1 MPSGSVQPSIRESGL
16 LQTFQ
21 TRIQESGLKAY
32 RHRQQSVNSGPMADL
47 TPFADLS
54 SDEWH
59 KGVVARTAPFGA
71 FVTVTLDDGSSAD
84 GLVHVS
90 KIKDSHGICM
100 EL

>member
-1 MPSGSVQPSIRESGL
+1 
-16 LQTFQ
+16 
-21 TRIQESGLKAY
+21 
-32 RHRQQSVNSGPMADL
+32 MADL